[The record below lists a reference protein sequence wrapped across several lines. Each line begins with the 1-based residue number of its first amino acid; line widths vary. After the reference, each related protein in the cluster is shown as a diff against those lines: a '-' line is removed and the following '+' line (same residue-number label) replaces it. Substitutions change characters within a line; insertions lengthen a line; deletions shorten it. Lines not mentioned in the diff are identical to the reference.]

1 MTMAIINEFHEPHVR
16 FEHLLKLMSSR
27 KFLDM
32 TGPSNDVPYY
42 ICPFRVEE
50 TQSMYQYI
58 GQLKNALSL
67 KQIKV
72 LEINL
77 YHLTI
82 EHLSA
87 IGELARHV
95 QDEPHTSRELFFKSI
110 SGLTDTKD
118 FICPLMIDKILEA
131 SPDVV
136 FITGV
141 GEVYPYIRSHKI
153 LSTMESKFT
162 ECPLVLFFPGKYE
175 TDSVKGSNL
184 TLFGILD
191 DKYYRAFNIYYCEP

>member
-1 MTMAIINEFHEPHVR
+1 MAIINEYHDPHVR
-16 FEHLLKLMSSR
+16 FEHLLSLMSSR

-32 TGPSNDVPYY
+32 TGASNDVPYY

-50 TQSMYQYI
+50 TTTMYQHLE
-58 GQLKNALSL
+58 QLKTALAI

-77 YHLTI
+77 YHLI
-82 EHLSA
+82 IDHLKSL
-87 IGELARHV
+87 GELDRHIS
-95 QDEPHTSRELFFKSI
+95 DETQKPREVFFKSI
-110 SGLTDTKD
+110 SGLTDVED
-118 FICPLMIDKILEA
+118 FICPLMINKIQEEA
-131 SPDVV
+131 PDIV

-153 LSTMESKFT
+153 LSTLESKYT
-162 ECPLVLFFPGKYE
+162 ERPLVLFFPGKYE

-191 DKYYRAFNIYYCEP
+191 DKYYRAFNIYHCEP

>member
-1 MTMAIINEFHEPHVR
+1 MAIINEYHEAHVR
-16 FEHLLKLMSSR
+16 FEHLLKLMCSR

-50 TQSMYQYI
+50 TKGMYQYI
-58 GQLKNALSL
+58 GQLENALSL

-82 EHLSA
+82 EHLES
-87 IGELARHV
+87 IGELSRHINEEV
-95 QDEPHTSRELFFKSI
+95 KTSRELFFKSI

-153 LSTMESKFT
+153 LSTLESKFT

-191 DKYYRAFNIYYCEP
+191 DKYYRAFNIYHCEP

>member
-1 MTMAIINEFHEPHVR
+1 MAIINEHHEPHVR

-50 TQSMYQYI
+50 TRAMCQYI
-58 GQLKNALSL
+58 EQLKNALSL
-67 KQIKV
+67 KQIRV
-72 LEINL
+72 LDINL
-77 YHLTI
+77 YRLTI
-82 EHLSA
+82 EHLES
-87 IGELARHV
+87 IGELSRHIT
-95 QDEPHTSRELFFKSI
+95 DEVKTSRELFFKSI

-118 FICPLMIDKILEA
+118 FLCPLMIEKIHNDR
-131 SPDVV
+131 PDII

-153 LSTMESKFT
+153 LSTLESTYT
-162 ECPLVLFFPGKYE
+162 ERPLVLFFPGKYE

-191 DKYYRAFNIYYCEP
+191 DKYYRAFNIYRCEP

>member
-1 MTMAIINEFHEPHVR
+1 MAIINEFHEPHAR

-50 TQSMYQYI
+50 TRSMYQYI
-58 GQLKNALSL
+58 EQLINALSL

-72 LEINL
+72 LDINL

-82 EHLSA
+82 EHL
-87 IGELARHV
+87 R
-95 QDEPHTSRELFFKSI
+95 SI
-110 SGLTDTKD
+110 SELDGLISRQPSTLLNKFFDSVSGITDAKD
-118 FICPLMIDKILEA
+118 FTCPLMIQKIEA
-131 SPDVV
+131 AAPDII

-153 LSTMESKFT
+153 LSTLESKYT
-162 ECPLVLFFPGKYE
+162 ERPLVLFFPGKYE

-191 DKYYRAFNIYYCEP
+191 DKYYRAFNIYRCEP

>member
-1 MTMAIINEFHEPHVR
+1 MAIINEYHEAHVR

-50 TQSMYQYI
+50 TKAMYQYI
-58 GQLKNALSL
+58 GQLKNALIL

-77 YHLTI
+77 YRLTI
-82 EHLSA
+82 EHLKSNN
-87 IGELARHV
+87 ELDRLIKV
-95 QDEPHTSRELFFKSI
+95 QATTPPSEFFDSV
-110 SGLTDTKD
+110 SGITDAED
-118 FICPLMIDKILEA
+118 FICPLMIEIIREA
-131 SPDVV
+131 SPDIV

-153 LSTMESKFT
+153 LSTLESKFT

>member
-1 MTMAIINEFHEPHVR
+1 MAIINEFHEPHVR
-16 FEHLLKLMSSR
+16 FEHLLKLMCSR

-32 TGPSNDVPYY
+32 TGPSNDIPYY

-50 TQSMYQYI
+50 TIQVYQHI
-58 GQLKNALSL
+58 GQLKGALEL

-77 YHLTI
+77 YRLCI
-82 EHLSA
+82 EHFSA
-87 IGELARHV
+87 LGVLDGFIA
-95 QDEPHTSRELFFKSI
+95 DETRTPRNVFFESI
-110 SGLTDTKD
+110 SGLTDTEE
-118 FICPLMIDKILEA
+118 FICPLIIEKINRDI
-131 SPDVV
+131 PDII

-162 ECPLVLFFPGKYE
+162 EKPLVLFFPGKYE

-191 DKYYRAFNIYYCEP
+191 DRYYRAFNIYHCEP

>member
-1 MTMAIINEFHEPHVR
+1 MSKINEYSEARHR
-16 FEHLLKLMSSR
+16 FEHLLALMSSN

-42 ICPFRVEE
+42 VCPFRVEE
-50 TQSMYQYI
+50 TTSMYQI
-58 GQLKNALSL
+58 ISQLENALQQ

-82 EHLSA
+82 GHLKS
-87 IGELARHV
+87 INMLDGLF
-95 QDEPHTSRELFFKSI
+95 REEVKTPKAVFFKPL
-110 SGLTDTKD
+110 SGLTDPND
-118 FICPLMIDKILEA
+118 FLCDLIIDKISA
-131 SPDVV
+131 ANPDII

-141 GEVYPYIRSHKI
+141 GEVYPYIRSHQ
-153 LSTMESKFT
+153 LLNSLESRFT
-162 ECPLVLFFPGKYE
+162 EKPLVLFFPGKYE
-175 TDSVKGSNL
+175 TVDVKGSNL

-191 DKYYRAFNIYYCEP
+191 DRYYRAFNIYRCEP